1 MTALADDR
9 HGGNLPAEVTRF
21 IGRRRELA
29 EARRVL
35 ARSRLVTL
43 TGVGGV
49 GKTRLA
55 LRLATEVRGDFD
67 GGAWLV
73 ELSALRA
80 AELLARHVADK
91 LGLPGQAA
99 GDQTERLCE
108 HLADRELLL
117 LLDTCEH
124 LVEGTAALVET
135 LLRAAPRLR
144 VLATSREPLDVMGE
158 HNLVIPPLT
167 VAGEP
172 GEPGVIGGG
181 VAGSGAAGG
190 DVGGGIGVGGTAG
203 VGVGGVVAGGGVVGG
218 GLVGGVGGSGVGGV
232 GGVRGADDAVAL
244 FADRAEAMV
253 PGFTLTKEN
262 RPIVARL
269 CAQLDGIPLA
279 IELAAVR
286 MRTMSVEQLAERMDD
301 RFRLLGT
308 ARAGGDRHRTLRAA
322 IEWSHELCTAEER
335 LLWARLSVF
344 PGDFDLTAAERVCGG
359 DGLPGEE
366 LFEVLGRLVEKS
378 VVQVER
384 DGRRYRMLD
393 TLREYGAER
402 LAELGEGPRLRRRHR
417 DHYLD
422 LAERARKAALGAEQ
436 LGWLTRLGE
445 ENPNLRVALEYS
457 LSTPEEVATGLH
469 LTVVLQ
475 HYWICLGMFGEARRW
490 HERALAARTECPED
504 ETRVALDRAWIA
516 YGAGMVAVQQG
527 ETELARDLFTKAMAP
542 SLAQPASPSPS
553 ASPAERGDA
562 GSVPD
567 LVAHVVHGEGL
578 IALFEGDLD
587 EARVRM
593 QRSRE
598 AFDRLGYRDPL
609 ALLTGPHLST
619 VLLLQR
625 KEQEALALAD
635 AAARDGEASGERWCH
650 SFALYA
656 RGAALWWLG
665 EHRAAID
672 DLLACL
678 RIKERLGDQ
687 LGITLALDLL
697 TPAPVV
703 HGEYEQ
709 AAMLL
714 GATEAMW
721 RRLGAASM
729 YGPDYKRRRATSE
742 HALRKR
748 LPPERFQAAKESGA
762 RLSVAE
768 AIALARGEPAPK
780 PERQPLTGREREIA
794 VLVARGLSNREIA
807 DRLAVAR
814 RTVDTAVEHILA
826 KLGLSSRTQI
836 AAWVRRA
843 RRP

>member
-55 LRLATEVRGDFD
+55 IRLATELRGDFE

-80 AELLARHVADK
+80 PELLGRHVADK

-124 LVEGTAALVET
+124 LVEGTASLVET

-158 HNLVIPPLT
+158 HNLVIPPLA
-167 VAGEP
+167 VAGE
-172 GEPGVIGGG
+172 GGF
-181 VAGSGAAGG
+181 AG
-190 DVGGGIGVGGTAG
+190 T
-203 VGVGGVVAGGGVVGG
+203 
-218 GLVGGVGGSGVGGV
+218 
-232 GGVRGADDAVAL
+232 VRGADDAVAL

-253 PGFTLTKEN
+253 PGFALTKDN
-262 RPIVARL
+262 RPVVARL
-269 CAQLDGIPLA
+269 CGRLDGIPLA

-301 RFRLLGT
+301 RFKLLGT
-308 ARAGGDRHRTLRAA
+308 SRAGGDRHRTLRAA
-322 IEWSHELCTAEER
+322 IEWSHELCTGEER

-359 DGLPGEE
+359 DGLPGDE

-378 VVQVER
+378 VVQVEQ

-422 LAERARKAALGAEQ
+422 LAERGREAALGTEQ

-457 LSTPEEVATGLH
+457 LATPEEVATGLH

-490 HERALAARTECPED
+490 HERALAAHAGSPED
-504 ETRVALDRAWIA
+504 EAQVALDRAWIA

-527 ETELARDLFTKAMAP
+527 ETDLARTLFTQAA
-542 SLAQPASPSPS
+542 A
-553 ASPAERGDA
+553 DA
-562 GSVPD
+562 DGEAACAPD
-567 LVAHVVHGEGL
+567 LRAHVVHGEGL
-578 IALFEGDLD
+578 IALFEGELE

-593 QRSRE
+593 ERARE

-609 ALLTGPHLST
+609 ALLTRPHLST

-625 KEQEALALAD
+625 KEKEALALAD
-635 AAARDGEASGERWCH
+635 LAARDGEATGERWCH

-665 EHRAAID
+665 EHGAATD

-721 RRLGAASM
+721 RRIGAAGM

-748 LPPERFQAAKESGA
+748 LPPERFQAAKERGA

-780 PERQPLTGREREIA
+780 PERQPLTGREREVA

-826 KLGLSSRTQI
+826 KLGLASRAQI
-836 AAWVRRA
+836 AAWVRHA
-843 RRP
+843 RRA

>member
-1 MTALADDR
+1 DA
-9 HGGNLPAEVTRF
+9 
-21 IGRRRELA
+21 
-29 EARRVL
+29 
-35 ARSRLVTL
+35 
-43 TGVGGV
+43 
-49 GKTRLA
+49 
-55 LRLATEVRGDFD
+55 
-67 GGAWLV
+67 
-73 ELSALRA
+73 
-80 AELLARHVADK
+80 
-91 LGLPGQAA
+91 PG
-99 GDQTERLCE
+99 
-108 HLADRELLL
+108 
-117 LLDTCEH
+117 
-124 LVEGTAALVET
+124 
-135 LLRAAPRLR
+135 AAP
-144 VLATSREPLDVMGE
+144 
-158 HNLVIPPLT
+158 
-167 VAGEP
+167 
-172 GEPGVIGGG
+172 
-181 VAGSGAAGG
+181 AA
-190 DVGGGIGVGGTAG
+190 AP
-203 VGVGGVVAGGGVVGG
+203 A
-218 GLVGGVGGSGVGGV
+218 
-232 GGVRGADDAVAL
+232 ADDAVAL

-253 PGFTLTKEN
+253 PGFTLTKDN
-262 RPIVARL
+262 LPVVARL

-322 IEWSHELCTAEER
+322 IEWSHELCTNEER

-359 DGLPGEE
+359 EGLPGVE

-402 LAELGEGPRLRRRHR
+402 LAELGEGPRLRRSHR

-422 LAERARKAALGAEQ
+422 LAERAREAALGAEQ
-436 LGWLTRLGE
+436 LGWLTRLSE

-457 LSTPEEVATGLH
+457 LTTPEEVATGLH

-490 HERALAARTECPED
+490 HDRALAVPTDGIGDAA
-504 ETRVALDRAWIA
+504 RVALDRAWIA

-527 ETELARDLFTKAMAP
+527 ETDRARRLFSMVKVP
-542 SLAQPASPSPS
+542 SS
-553 ASPAERGDA
+553 ADA
-562 GSVPD
+562 GAGTGAGMGPDAGGRGAEGWAADASAPD

-578 IALFEGDLD
+578 IALFEGKLD
-587 EARVRM
+587 EARARM
-593 QRSRE
+593 EQARA
-598 AFDRLGYRDPL
+598 AFDRLGYGDPL

-625 KEQEALALAD
+625 KERQALALAD
-635 AAARDGEASGERWCH
+635 AAARDGEATGERWCH

-665 EHRAAID
+665 EHRAATD

-721 RRLGAASM
+721 RRLGATRL

-748 LPPERFQAAKESGA
+748 LPPERFQAAKERGA

-768 AIALARGEPAPK
+768 AIALARGEPAPR
-780 PERQPLTGREREIA
+780 PERQPLTGREREVA
-794 VLVARGLSNREIA
+794 VLIARGLSNREIA

-826 KLGLSSRTQI
+826 KLGLTSRAQI

-843 RRP
+843 RRG

>member
-55 LRLATEVRGDFD
+55 LRLATEARGDFE

-73 ELSALRA
+73 ELSALR
-80 AELLARHVADK
+80 EPDLLARHVADK

-99 GDQTERLCE
+99 GDQTDRLCE
-108 HLADRELLL
+108 HLSDRELLL
-117 LLDTCEH
+117 VLDTCEH

-158 HNLVIPPLT
+158 HNLVIPPLA
-167 VAGEP
+167 VAADP
-172 GEPGVIGGG
+172 G
-181 VAGSGAAGG
+181 AGTG
-190 DVGGGIGVGGTAG
+190 DTAD
-203 VGVGGVVAGGGVVGG
+203 AGGGRARGG
-218 GLVGGVGGSGVGGV
+218 QG
-232 GGVRGADDAVAL
+232 RAADAGADDAVAL

-253 PGFTLTKEN
+253 PGFALTKEN
-262 RPIVARL
+262 RPVVARL

-322 IEWSHELCTAEER
+322 IEWSHELCTGEER

-359 DGLPGEE
+359 DGLPGGE

-402 LAELGEGPRLRRRHR
+402 LAGLGEGPCLRQRHR
-417 DHYLD
+417 DHYLE
-422 LAERARKAALGAEQ
+422 LAERAREAALGAEQ

-457 LSTPEEVATGLH
+457 LTTPEEVATGLH

-490 HERALAARTECPED
+490 HDRALAAPTESAGNAA
-504 ETRVALDRAWIA
+504 RVALDRAWIA

-527 ETELARDLFTKAMAP
+527 ETDRARDLFTTATVDVSATAAVLP
-542 SLAQPASPSPS
+542 EAAEVAS
-553 ASPAERGDA
+553 A
-562 GSVPD
+562 PD
-567 LVAHVVHGEGL
+567 LLAHVVHGEGL
-578 IALFEGDLD
+578 IALFEGQLD
-587 EARVRM
+587 EARARM
-593 QRSRE
+593 EQARE

-635 AAARDGEASGERWCH
+635 GAARDGEASGERWCH

-665 EHRAAID
+665 EHRAATD

-721 RRLGAASM
+721 RRLGATRL

-748 LPPERFQAAKESGA
+748 LPPERFQAAKERGA

-768 AIALARGEPAPK
+768 AIALARGEPAPR
-780 PERQPLTGREREIA
+780 PERQPLTAREREVA

-807 DRLAVAR
+807 DRLSVAR
-814 RTVDTAVEHILA
+814 RTVDTAVEHIQA
-826 KLGLSSRTQI
+826 KLGLSSRDQI
-836 AAWVRRA
+836 AAWVRRV
-843 RRP
+843 RRG

>member
-29 EARRVL
+29 EATRVL

-55 LRLATEVRGDFD
+55 LRLATEVRGEFD

-73 ELSALRA
+73 ELSALR
-80 AELLARHVADK
+80 EPDLLARHVADK

-99 GDQTERLCE
+99 GDQTDRLCE

-117 LLDTCEH
+117 VLDTCEH
-124 LVEGTAALVET
+124 LVEGTATLVET

-158 HNLVIPPLT
+158 HNLVIPPLA
-167 VAGEP
+167 VAADAPADGDP
-172 GEPGVIGGG
+172 AGGTAAEG
-181 VAGSGAAGG
+181 NRAGAAGRAAV
-190 DVGGGIGVGGTAG
+190 DE
-203 VGVGGVVAGGGVVGG
+203 
-218 GLVGGVGGSGVGGV
+218 
-232 GGVRGADDAVAL
+232 GADDAVAL

-262 RPIVARL
+262 RPLVARL

-322 IEWSHELCTAEER
+322 IEWSHELCTGEER

-393 TLREYGAER
+393 TLREYGSER
-402 LAELGEGPRLRRRHR
+402 LAGLGDGPCLRQRHR

-422 LAERARKAALGAEQ
+422 LAERAREAALGAEQ
-436 LGWLTRLGE
+436 LGWLTRLSE

-457 LSTPEEVATGLH
+457 LTTPEEVATGLH

-490 HERALAARTECPED
+490 HDRALASPTGGSGDAA
-504 ETRVALDRAWIA
+504 RVALDRAWIA

-527 ETELARDLFTKAMAP
+527 ETDRARDLFTAANVDSSATAMIMADT
-542 SLAQPASPSPS
+542 AEAAS
-553 ASPAERGDA
+553 A
-562 GSVPD
+562 PD
-567 LVAHVVHGEGL
+567 LLAHVVHGEGL
-578 IALFEGDLD
+578 LALFEGRLD
-587 EARVRM
+587 EARTRM
-593 QRSRE
+593 EQARE

-665 EHRAAID
+665 EHRAATD

-678 RIKERLGDQ
+678 RIKERLGDL

-721 RRLGAASM
+721 RQLGATRL

-748 LPPERFQAAKESGA
+748 LPPERFQAAKERGA

-768 AIALARGEPAPK
+768 AIALARGEPAPR
-780 PERQPLTGREREIA
+780 PERQPLTAREREVA

-807 DRLAVAR
+807 DRLSVAR

-826 KLGLSSRTQI
+826 KLGLSSRAQI
-836 AAWVRRA
+836 AAWVRRV
-843 RRP
+843 RRG